1 MLVFEAKLRGTD
13 EQYAILDE
21 MIRTA
26 RFVRNSCL
34 RYWMDNI
41 GVNRYDLNKY
51 CKVLREQFEWC
62 KKLSAQACQASA
74 ERAWSAIARFFENCK
89 KKFQARK
96 VSLNSK
102 NIKLTAQ

>member
-1 MLVFEAKLRGTD
+1 MLVFEAKLRGTNQ
-13 EQYAILDE
+13 QYAILDE

-34 RYWMDNI
+34 RYWMVSI

-62 KKLSAQACQASA
+62 KKMSAKACQASA
-74 ERAWSAIARFFENCK
+74 DRSWSAIASFFYNC
-89 KKFQARK
+89 
-96 VSLNSK
+96 
-102 NIKLTAQ
+102 